1 MPIKFKESMKNRDGS
16 VKNFY
21 MKSTPTDLLEVALDS
36 ASTPNK
42 HKQKIR
48 NELKRRALQ
57 LVKTTA
63 IAYEDNNKR

>member
-21 MKSTPTDLLEVALDS
+21 MKSTSMDELLS
-36 ASTPNK
+36 AVENSSTPNK
-42 HKQKIR
+42 RKQKIR

-57 LVKTTA
+57 LLKVTA
-63 IAYEDNNKR
+63 ITYEDNNKR